1 MRRDRERARKKKEI
15 LQQAPRQTHAL
26 LAGVIN
32 SDRTRHIESGSRG
45 KRRRRSGSGSGR
57 NRWGSRRR
65 RTNGPTGA
73 GTDGRAERRD
83 CGSTHSTCP
92 GFWDVRPTRADRST
106 ATKLRVLTPLKDG
119 SAVYLRYPWDRSE
132 KPLPKFQVLRPLH
145 FPLPTVPH
153 RPTGGTVAIRPI
165 FRITYS
171 LRDRPD
177 GTPRARDRFP
187 PRGAR

>member
-1 MRRDRERARKKKEI
+1 MVGVVGWVLWSVSVRRE
-15 LQQAPRQTHAL
+15 
-26 LAGVIN
+26 G
-32 SDRTRHIESGSRG
+32 TR
-45 KRRRRSGSGSGR
+45 
-57 NRWGSRRR
+57 
-65 RTNGPTGA
+65 
-73 GTDGRAERRD
+73 
-83 CGSTHSTCP
+83 P

-132 KPLPKFQVLRPLH
+132 KPLPKFQVLRPLPV
-145 FPLPTVPH
+145 PLPTVPH
-153 RPTGGTVAIRPI
+153 RPTGGTVAIRPT

-187 PRGAR
+187 PRGNTLGRLSLAQGRLVRPHTRTRTCPRQRPTRRPRARGGPTERTGSAPTFQSLLFRPPLLQERVANDVTFPAC